1 MPPINA
7 DASAQLLCIIIIG
20 KGLECAIK
28 LWSHSIFNMKKK
40 TSDFSEKELLEKIL
54 SILAEKED
62 SPVRAK
68 QVCTRQLY
76 SNKELMDLLQV
87 KDRYL
92 KKLRD
97 NGYKD
102 RYLKKLRDNGYIGYS
117 REGDKYWY
125 TQDDVNKFLRKF
137 HYEAFA
143 TNPNLPER
151 KGGDVW

>member
-40 TSDFSEKELLEKIL
+40 ISDFSEKELLEKIL
-54 SILAEKED
+54 SILAGKED

-97 NGYKD
+97 NGY
-102 RYLKKLRDNGYIGYS
+102 IGYS
-117 REGDKYWY
+117 REGTSSCANSIMK
-125 TQDDVNKFLRKF
+125 L
-137 HYEAFA
+137 
-143 TNPNLPER
+143 LPPIQTYQSGKEVMY
-151 KGGDVW
+151 GD

>member
-1 MPPINA
+1 
-7 DASAQLLCIIIIG
+7 
-20 KGLECAIK
+20 
-28 LWSHSIFNMKKK
+28 MKTKI
-40 TSDFSEKELLEKIL
+40 SDFSEKELLEKIL
-54 SILAEKED
+54 SILTGKND
-62 SPVRAK
+62 SPVSAK
-68 QVCTRQLY
+68 QLCTRQLY

-87 KDRYL
+87 
-92 KKLRD
+92 
-97 NGYKD
+97 KD

-151 KGGDVW
+151 IGGDVW

>member
-54 SILAEKED
+54 SILAGKED

-97 NGYKD
+97 NGY
-102 RYLKKLRDNGYIGYS
+102 IGYS
-117 REGDKYWY
+117 REG
-125 TQDDVNKFLRKF
+125 
-137 HYEAFA
+137 YEAFA

>member
-7 DASAQLLCIIIIG
+7 DASAQLLCIILIG

-28 LWSHSIFNMKKK
+28 LWSHSFFNMKKK
-40 TSDFSEKELLEKIL
+40 ISDFSEKELLEKIL
-54 SILAEKED
+54 SILAGKED

-97 NGYKD
+97 NGY
-102 RYLKKLRDNGYIGYS
+102 IGYS
-117 REGDKYWY
+117 REG
-125 TQDDVNKFLRKF
+125 DDVNKFLRKF

>member
-1 MPPINA
+1 
-7 DASAQLLCIIIIG
+7 
-20 KGLECAIK
+20 
-28 LWSHSIFNMKKK
+28 MKTKI
-40 TSDFSEKELLEKIL
+40 SDFSEKELLEKIL
-54 SILAEKED
+54 SILTGKND
-62 SPVRAK
+62 SPASAK
-68 QVCTRQLY
+68 QLCTRQLY

-97 NGYKD
+97 NGY
-102 RYLKKLRDNGYIGYS
+102 IGYS
-117 REGDKYWY
+117 REGWY

>member
-40 TSDFSEKELLEKIL
+40 ISDFSEKELLEKIL
-54 SILAEKED
+54 SILAGKED

-97 NGYKD
+97 NGY
-102 RYLKKLRDNGYIGYS
+102 IGYS

-137 HYEAFA
+137 HYEDFA

>member
-7 DASAQLLCIIIIG
+7 DASAQLLCIILIG

-28 LWSHSIFNMKKK
+28 LWSHSIFYMKKK
-40 TSDFSEKELLEKIL
+40 ISDFSEKELLEKIL
-54 SILAEKED
+54 SILAGKED

-97 NGYKD
+97 NGY
-102 RYLKKLRDNGYIGYS
+102 LGYS

-125 TQDDVNKFLRKF
+125 SQKDVDDFLNRF
-137 HYEAFA
+137 HYDAFA
-143 TNPNLPER
+143 TNPLCPIWE
-151 KGGDVW
+151 GGDL